1 MKTFNYFFALTSFM
15 LGFLS
20 YFNFFLIKEN
30 LVVVYETIEFT
41 LELIRYYYEAD
52 YFAVEFAL
60 DLYWSAFN

>member
-1 MKTFNYFFALTSFM
+1 M